1 VAKGAVR
8 GAVRVAWMDG
18 SGDVLC
24 WKLELLWEG
33 KLLPKPDQIEPAQNV
48 KFWQQFAVGVVRQS
62 GRRGTRKL
70 T

>member
-1 VAKGAVR
+1 
-8 GAVRVAWMDG
+8 MDG